1 VKLFFLFTAL
11 MTATVLG
18 QEYRDPR
25 PDDFRAE
32 TAASARLTDPG
43 FNLDRLAG
51 DDLRAYYAAWNSLN
65 VIYRGMVPQLITMS
79 DYWRTNYQRQVSR
92 YLEKYR
98 KSRSRSTGFNGPV
111 YIQFFNIR
119 SLKITQILYNTVFL
133 HITGYVTFSDTWCN
147 FAKMDWDMG
156 FEDIRS
162 AQPKLTV
169 FWETSAH
176 ELENELSKMW
186 RPEPEGTQARDPLA
200 EASTQ

>member
-1 VKLFFLFTAL
+1 VKSFFVFTAL
-11 MTATVLG
+11 MTTSVLG

-32 TAASARLTDPG
+32 TSESARLSDPE
-43 FNLDRLAG
+43 FNLDILEG
-51 DDLRAYYAAWNSLN
+51 DGLRAYYAAWNSLN
-65 VIYRGMVPQLITMS
+65 VIYRGVVPQLITMS
-79 DYWRTNYQRQVSR
+79 DYWRANYQRQVSR
-92 YLEKYR
+92 YLDEYR
-98 KSRSRSTGFNGPV
+98 QSRSRSAVPNGPV

-133 HITGYVTFSDTWCN
+133 HVTGYVTLSDTWRN

-176 ELENELSKMW
+176 QMENEFSRMW
-186 RPEPEGTQARDPLA
+186 RQEPVGTQARDPLA

>member
-1 VKLFFLFTAL
+1 VKLFLLFTAL

-32 TAASARLTDPG
+32 TPASARLTDPE
-43 FNLDRLAG
+43 FNLDILEG
-51 DDLRAYYAAWNSLN
+51 DGLRAYYAAWNSLN
-65 VIYRGMVPQLITMS
+65 VLYRGVVPQLITMS
-79 DYWRTNYQRQVSR
+79 DYWRANYQRQVSR
-92 YLEKYR
+92 YLDEDR
-98 KSRSRSTGFNGPV
+98 KSRSRSAVLNGPV
-111 YIQFFNIR
+111 YIQFFYIR
-119 SLKITQILYNTVFL
+119 SLKITQILYNTIFL
-133 HITGYVTFSDTWCN
+133 HVTGYVTFSDTWRN

-176 ELENELSKMW
+176 EMENELS
-186 RPEPEGTQARDPLA
+186 RVQRQEPEGTQTRNPLA

>member
-1 VKLFFLFTAL
+1 

-32 TAASARLTDPG
+32 TPASARLTDPE
-43 FNLDRLAG
+43 FNLDILEG
-51 DDLRAYYAAWNSLN
+51 DGLRAYYAAWNSLN
-65 VIYRGMVPQLITMS
+65 VLYRGVVPQLITMS
-79 DYWRTNYQRQVSR
+79 DYWRANYQRQVSR
-92 YLEKYR
+92 YLDEYR
-98 KSRSRSTGFNGPV
+98 KSRSRSTVLNGPV

-133 HITGYVTFSDTWCN
+133 HVTGYVTFSDTWRN

-176 ELENELSKMW
+176 EMENELS
-186 RPEPEGTQARDPLA
+186 RVRRQEPEGTQAGDPLA

>member
-1 VKLFFLFTAL
+1 
-11 MTATVLG
+11 MIATVLG

-32 TAASARLTDPG
+32 TPASARLSDPE
-43 FNLDRLAG
+43 FNLDILEG
-51 DDLRAYYAAWNSLN
+51 DGLRAYYAAWNSLN
-65 VIYRGMVPQLITMS
+65 VIYRGVVPQLITMS
-79 DYWRTNYQRQVSR
+79 DYWRANYQRQVSR
-92 YLEKYR
+92 SLDEYR
-98 KSRSRSTGFNGPV
+98 KSRSRTSVPNGPV
-111 YIQFFNIR
+111 YVQFFNIR

-133 HITGYVTFSDTWCN
+133 HVTGYVTFSDTWRN

-176 ELENELSKMW
+176 QMENELSRMSQQ
-186 RPEPEGTQARDPLA
+186 EAVEVQTRDPLTA
-200 EASTQ
+200 ASTQ